1 MGFADFSRLIDPPL
15 YVLTVADEHENSG
28 CLIGFASQVSIFPP
42 RFLACVSEVN
52 HTARLAASAE
62 VLAVHL
68 LGADQPALAAHFG
81 ELTGD
86 EVDKF
91 AGVAWHRGP
100 FGAPILEAARGVF
113 EGRVLERHRFGDHV
127 GHLLEPL
134 DAHTSAAPGPGEQL
148 HLSDTA
154 DLGAGHPPEEVLDR
168 PTSGAPRALSA
179 RRARR

>member
-1 MGFADFSRLIDPPL
+1 MGFADFTRLVDPPL
-15 YVLTVADEHENSG
+15 YVLTVAGAHENSG

-52 HTARLAASAE
+52 HTAKLTADAE
-62 VLAVHL
+62 VLALHL
-68 LGADQPALAAHFG
+68 LGADQKALAAHFG

-91 AGVAWHRGP
+91 AGVAWHPGP
-100 FGAPILEAARGVF
+100 FGAPILEAARAVF

-134 DAHTSAAPGPGEQL
+134 DASASAAQSPGEQL
-148 HLSDTA
+148 RLNDA
-154 DLGAGHPPEEVLDR
+154 VDLDAGHPPEEALDHPAGGSR
-168 PTSGAPRALSA
+168 GAR
-179 RRARR
+179 